1 MDATQLNA
9 ISLTLCMHSG
19 FRYLEVLNDMAKH
32 YKNELDPVVYE
43 DITQAFVEYKRRMLE
58 AGMEILLDR
67 EHG

>member
-1 MDATQLNA
+1 
-9 ISLTLCMHSG
+9 
-19 FRYLEVLNDMAKH
+19 MAKH